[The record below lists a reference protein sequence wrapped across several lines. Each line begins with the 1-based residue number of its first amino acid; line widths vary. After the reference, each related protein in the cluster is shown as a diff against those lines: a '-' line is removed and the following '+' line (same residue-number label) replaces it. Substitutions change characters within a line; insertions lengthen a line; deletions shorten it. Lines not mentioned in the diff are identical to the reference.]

1 MRANIYT
8 PSIVAVTGLAGHAF
22 GSWRGKGDFSRMWL
36 QDFFSED
43 LPNCRT
49 MIYGHNSALLNNGAH
64 QIKDYTLGFISEL
77 TRVRSILGKVSK
89 NLSLSASKMPINPIN
104 SMLDFSGD

>member
-1 MRANIYT
+1 MLSICVLIYT

-43 LPNCRT
+43 LPSCRT
-49 MIYGHNSALLNNGAH
+49 MIYGHNSALFNNGIH
-64 QIKDYTLGFISEL
+64 QIKDYNLGFIREL
-77 TRVRSILGKVSK
+77 TRVRSSILSGVSK
-89 NLSLSASKMPINPIN
+89 YLSLSACSYPQDAYKRNQ
-104 SMLDFSGD
+104 